1 MPEEYLAL
9 VAAMKALTKEA
20 TTSEQ
25 AVTLKVAEDGWDT
38 RPDAESYGIIS
49 LEFEA
54 GHMDGDNRKQHR
66 AYEGSIDLYSRNKHG
81 NGWVQLIEQVLTE
94 HCDSTWSMNRPGYE
108 SNTKLYHFEWIFQIE
123 G

>member
-1 MPEEYLAL
+1 MPDEYTSL
-9 VAAMKALTKEA
+9 VAAYKALTKGEA
-20 TTSEQ
+20 PNTE
-25 AVTLKVAEDGWDT
+25 TLKVAEDGWDT

-81 NGWVQLIEQVLTE
+81 NGWVQLIEQVLNQ
-94 HCDSTWSMNRPGYE
+94 HCDSTWYMNRPGYE
-108 SNTKLYHFEWIFQIE
+108 NNTKLYHFEWIFQIE